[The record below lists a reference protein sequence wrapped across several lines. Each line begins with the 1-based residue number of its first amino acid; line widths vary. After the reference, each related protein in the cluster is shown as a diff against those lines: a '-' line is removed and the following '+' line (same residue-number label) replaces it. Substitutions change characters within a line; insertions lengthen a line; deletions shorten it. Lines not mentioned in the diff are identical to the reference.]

1 MIVSHR
7 AVERYERIA
16 DLGRVPPWWC
26 IFARRRWIRAFTS
39 IMALDISAFGE
50 MLRDIYPVGSIEEL
64 ARRPMPWTYGT
75 LRKDP
80 K

>member
-1 MIVSHR
+1 VIVPHR

-16 DLGRVPPWWC
+16 GLGRVPSWWRVL
-26 IFARRRWIRAFTS
+26 ARRRWIRAFTS

-50 MLRDIYPVGSIEEL
+50 MLRDVYPVGSIEEL
-64 ARRPMPWTYGT
+64 ARRPMPWTYVT
-75 LRKDP
+75 LRKEH